1 MTPDEISA
9 VIIAIIVALYIQR
22 QHIAAVIKAIKKALR

>member
-9 VIIAIIVALYIQR
+9 FIVAVIVALYIQR
-22 QHIAAVIKAIKKALR
+22 SHIAAVIKAIKKALR